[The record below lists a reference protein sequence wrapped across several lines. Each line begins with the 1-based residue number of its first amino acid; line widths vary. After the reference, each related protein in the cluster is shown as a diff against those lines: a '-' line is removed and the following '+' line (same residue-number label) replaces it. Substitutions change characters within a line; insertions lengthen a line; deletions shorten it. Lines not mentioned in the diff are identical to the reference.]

1 MILRKFINA
10 DKHRA
15 CDYHF
20 FPQNG
25 SLNNIRCDVNK
36 RNNNQHGN
44 CFTTIQY
51 LNTLEIHMKK
61 VFFDLCLDM
70 HDIHKLNFFDQSL
83 CK

>member
-1 MILRKFINA
+1 MSRKSLISLIMILRKLINA
-10 DKHRA
+10 DKHRD

-20 FPQNG
+20 FPQHG

-36 RNNNQHGN
+36 RNNNQQGN
-44 CFTTIQY
+44 CFRCD
-51 LNTLEIHMKK
+51 K

-70 HDIHKLNFFDQSL
+70 HDIHKLNFYDQSL